1 MYVRKM
7 AHRKICYSQK
17 NASELQNRSQLEKCV
32 KNKKMCQLKK
42 WVTDRKIG
50 HSWKMWNGYKN
61 ETLKKC
67 VTVKNVLQLEKR
79 SQ

>member
-1 MYVRKM
+1 M
-7 AHRKICYSQK
+7 S
-17 NASELQNRSQLEKCV
+17 
-32 KNKKMCQLKK
+32 QLKK